1 MPTPLPDR
9 LRLSSRLTRW
19 YKRLFPVLCIGA
31 PVAWLVAF
39 LWAVRGG
46 AMQGDRG
53 VEAMGM
59 GVAGFALGAGML
71 LLQKFSLDPV
81 DEVWLEG
88 EELLV
93 RNKGKEVR
101 VPLREVVKMTPS
113 KWLNPKRLT
122 IALAQPTALGEK
134 IVFILPGKK
143 RQPDLEAFVQRLNH
157 AHGA

>member
-1 MPTPLPDR
+1 MREPLSSSLPDK

-19 YKRLFPVLCIGA
+19 YKRLFPVLCIGI
-31 PVAWLVAF
+31 PVAWLIAF

-46 AMQGDRG
+46 AVVQGDRG

-101 VPLREVVKMTPS
+101 LPLREV
-113 KWLNPKRLT
+113 
-122 IALAQPTALGEK
+122 I
-134 IVFILPGKK
+134 
-143 RQPDLEAFVQRLNH
+143 
-157 AHGA
+157 